1 MGASQSSPASPSS
14 PLSPLSPASS
24 PLSLSP
30 SPSKSALCNF
40 SADQIRKFNDEISK
54 LDEERSEQKLDFSAA
69 IKSLLEQLAAD
80 GVDVTNLEL
89 KMNQG
94 NRHALLQNKMI
105 AKHPTIVNAILY
117 SELISI
123 LKGYVAFLAQFA
135 SICKTCDIKSES
147 DVKKMVE
154 QYLTPVF
161 AKARFF
167 IEDYGKGGEL
177 GSELKDR
184 YVSVT
189 SDFLNK
195 FDTEDPAKTIEDAMK
210 EICDAKSAAVEARI
224 ATKQGGNKPRQGDNK
239 PRQGDNKPRQ
249 GDNKPRQGDN
259 KRPSSRSRSRPK
271 NRVYSKTKRNIKR
284 NKNNRNKK

>member
-1 MGASQSSPASPSS
+1 MGASQSSPSSPSS
-14 PLSPLSPASS
+14 PLTSLTPSSLSPSS

-30 SPSKSALCNF
+30 SQSKSALCNF
-40 SADQIRKFNDEISK
+40 SADQITRFKEEISK
-54 LDEERSEQKLDFSAA
+54 LNGERSEKKLDFATV
-69 IKSLLEQLAAD
+69 IEPLKKQLAED
-80 GVDVTNLEL
+80 GVNVTNLEL
-89 KMNQG
+89 EMNQG
-94 NRHALLQNKMI
+94 NRHALLQNEMI

-123 LKGYVAFLAQFA
+123 LKGYNRFLLQFT
-135 SICKTCDIKSES
+135 SMCKTCDINSES

-154 QYLTPVF
+154 QYLTPVL

-189 SDFLNK
+189 EDFLNI

-210 EICDAKSAAVEARI
+210 EICAAKGAAVDAHI
-224 ATKQGGNKPRQGDNK
+224 ATKQGGNKRSNK
-239 PRQGDNKPRQ
+239 RS
-249 GDNKPRQGDN
+249 N
-259 KRPSSRSRSRPK
+259 KRPRPRSSSRSRPRPK
-271 NRVYSKTKRNIKR
+271 IRVYTKTKTKTKRNKI
-284 NKNNRNKK
+284 NRNKK

>member
-14 PLSPLSPASS
+14 TVTPLSPASS

-40 SADQIRKFNDEISK
+40 SADQIRKFKDEISK
-54 LDEERSEQKLDFSAA
+54 LDEERSAQKLEFATV
-69 IKSLLEQLAAD
+69 IKPLLEQLAAD
-80 GVDVTNLEL
+80 GVNDVTNLEL
-89 KMNQG
+89 EMNRG
-94 NRHALLQNKMI
+94 NRHALLQNEMI
-105 AKHPTIVNAILY
+105 AKHVTIVNAILY

-123 LKGYVAFLAQFA
+123 LKGYVVFLAQFS

-147 DVKKMVE
+147 DVNKIVE

-239 PRQGDNKPRQ
+239 PKQGDNKP
-249 GDNKPRQGDN
+249 KQGDN
-259 KRPSSRSRSRPK
+259 KRPSSRSRSRSK
-271 NRVYSKTKRNIKR
+271 IRVYTKTKRNIKR